1 MLHEVGFG
9 ISHSSHHKHSYYI
22 IRNSEHMVGFNFE
35 EIEIIALVARYH
47 RKSSPK
53 PKHLEFNAIPLED
66 QMTVR
71 KLGGILRIA
80 DGLDRSHQGIVEDIS
95 CEVQNDLV
103 IFKVKTRKGID
114 PHIDVWSAQQKRD
127 LFEEVYN
134 KKTAFVLV

>member
-1 MLHEVGFG
+1 M
-9 ISHSSHHKHSYYI
+9 
-22 IRNSEHMVGFNFE
+22 
-35 EIEIIALVARYH
+35 ARYH